1 MRKNLS
7 IGLGVSTVLAL
18 ALGAAVPANADIQP
32 NSTDVVGMGS
42 DTVQYV
48 ADFLND
54 GYNGGAFPLPGFN
67 TTAKVNRIFSFD
79 ATADA
84 GGRAQYSATGR
95 DATGPFPSAVV
106 LRQGGF
112 PLYRAQGSGDGYKD
126 LINDTTAHGAG
137 PYTIDFVR
145 ASRLPKAS
153 EQLAMAKA
161 IYGASTTNTTG
172 MHVFQIA
179 TDGLDIA
186 VNNKT
191 ANVTAGDPLTC
202 VPAAGVTVADLVKV
216 YDGTYQT
223 WGDLYTGGAYTSPG
237 GTCATEPIA
246 PVTPDAAKSGTGS
259 DFFGDLKTASGNSG
273 YALSARVIKVE
284 EHDPAAFGVSG
295 TIATGAGTANYA
307 PQDIIGPFSVGRYN
321 LIQTG
326 YFDHVQDIHGGAPQS
341 FVGDIALQTPGA
353 GSVAAGAYSKART
366 LYIAVRDSAI
376 TSTTPFLPGGAKNWV
391 QTFFL
396 GTLSQYGKAASASL
410 YTAAGVTQAYN
421 DLGDVSNG

>member
-7 IGLGVSTVLAL
+7 IGVGVSTVLAL
-18 ALGAAVPANADIQP
+18 ALGAAAPALADIQP
-32 NSTDVVGMGS
+32 NSSDVVGVGS

-48 ADFLND
+48 GDFLND
-54 GYNGGAFPLPGFN
+54 GYNGGNFPLPGFN

-84 GGRAQYSATGR
+84 AGRAQYSATGR

-137 PYTIDFVR
+137 PYTIDYVR
-145 ASRLPKAS
+145 ASRLPKAA

-172 MHVFQIA
+172 IHVFKIA
-179 TDGLDIA
+179 TDGLDLA
-186 VNNKT
+186 VNNLP
-191 ANVTAGDPLTC
+191 ANVPAGDPLTC
-202 VPAAGVTVADLVKV
+202 VPAAGIAVADLVKA

-237 GTCATEPIA
+237 GACATEPLV
-246 PVTPDAAKSGTGS
+246 PVTPDQAKSGTGA
-259 DFFGDLKTASGNSG
+259 DFFGDLKTASGNAA
-273 YALSARVIKVE
+273 YALSSRVLKVE
-284 EHDPAAFGVSG
+284 EHDPAAFSATG
-295 TIATGAGTANYA
+295 TILTGGSPVAYG
-307 PQDIIGPFSVGRYN
+307 PQDIVGPFSLGRYN

-326 YFDHVQDIHGGAPQS
+326 YFDHVQDIHGGAPAS
-341 FVGDIALQTPGA
+341 FINSVALQVPGA
-353 GSVAAGAYSKART
+353 GSVSATAYAKART
-366 LYIAVRDSAI
+366 LYIAVRDSAV

-391 QTFFL
+391 QTFFQ

-410 YTAAGVTQAYN
+410 FTAAGVTQAYS
-421 DLGDVSNG
+421 DLGDISAG